1 MSTPSRTMMAAVL
14 VSTRRFELQEFEMQ
28 RVVASTRYRW
38 TLYERSP
45 RKNGFRI
52 IENKPTYGHRVD
64 QLFEILD
71 ALNCEE

>member
-1 MSTPSRTMMAAVL
+1 
-14 VSTRRFELQEFEMQ
+14 MQ